1 MAPDKPAIGLVGVGA
16 MGAPMAACL
25 LKAGYEVWIFDTSSE
40 RVAAF
45 THDHPARAAESLG
58 ALGARSDVVITILPN
73 SAIVHDVL
81 FGDHGLAST
90 LRAGSVVIEMTSGVP
105 SRTVDFSRR
114 LAEQGVVLFDA
125 PVSGGVP
132 RATTGQLSIMAGGT
146 DAQIEPVMPILN
158 ALGSVIRIG
167 KVGSG
172 HAMKALNNLVSSA
185 GFLVGIEALLI
196 GSRFGIDPGT
206 MVDVLNVSTGM
217 NNSTQKKFKQY
228 VLSRKFDSGFSLG
241 LMVKDLTIALGIA
254 HENNVNAPFSD
265 LCRNLW
271 AGAGAT
277 LGPQADHT
285 AVTLLCEQLAGM
297 EIGELV
303 DQEPDRK

>member
-1 MAPDKPAIGLVGVGA
+1 MASSKPNIGFVGIGA

-25 LKAGYEVWIFDTSSE
+25 VKAGYTLTVFDSDAD
-40 RVAAF
+40 RCAAF
-45 THDHPARAAESLG
+45 AHEHGAQPAASLG
-58 ALGARSDVVITILPN
+58 ALGKASDAIITILPN

-81 FGDHGLAST
+81 FGEQGMAAS
-90 LRAGSVVIEMTSGVP
+90 LRSGAVVIEMTSGIP
-105 SRTVDFSRR
+105 SQTVAFSER
-114 LAEQGVVLFDA
+114 LARQGVVLFDA

-132 RATTGQLSIMAGGT
+132 RARTGELTIMAGGAEADI
-146 DAQIEPVMPILN
+146 DAAMPILN
-158 ALGSVIRIG
+158 ALGNVIKTG

-185 GFLVGIEALLI
+185 GFLIGIEALII
-196 GSRFGIDPGT
+196 GSRFGIEPET
-206 MVDVLNVSTGM
+206 MVDVLNASTGM

-228 VLSRKFDSGFSLG
+228 VLSRKFDSGFAMS

-254 HENNVNAPFSD
+254 HENNVNAPFAD

-271 AGAGAT
+271 AGASAV

-285 AVTLLCEQLAGM
+285 AVALLSEQLAGTK
-297 EIGELV
+297 IG
-303 DQEPDRK
+303 QASTR